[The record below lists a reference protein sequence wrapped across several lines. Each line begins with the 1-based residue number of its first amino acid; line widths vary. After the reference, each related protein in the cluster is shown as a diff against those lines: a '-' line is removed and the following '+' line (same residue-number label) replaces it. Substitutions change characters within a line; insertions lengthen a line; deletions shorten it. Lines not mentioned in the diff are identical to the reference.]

1 MARFTFVRFV
11 IPLISALAFGASNN
25 LLYAGENEPSA
36 TMEQLAEKLPESGE
50 IYLGLF
56 NQEQPDGFMRL
67 GWHHDDGDLQIYDRT
82 MMPSMEI
89 FETMEATVSAE
100 DFTPE
105 LVSIHFYRGSAIMQI
120 DAALES
126 LKVKG
131 ERQVFRPGAPAD
143 VHPIERDTPQAVMLR
158 AVTFLLP
165 LVMSQEPGTSLAY
178 DWYAPMGHAVQSVT
192 LTARDGGTVE
202 TPAGTFDTVCYE
214 LRGGSPEN
222 DIYVS
227 RGPDPRIV
235 RIDVLGQP
243 LQFLALAAAK

>member
-1 MARFTFVRFV
+1 MARFTFVRSV
-11 IPLISALAFGASNN
+11 IPLSIALILGASNS
-25 LLYAGENEPSA
+25 LLFAMENVPSSSMA
-36 TMEQLAEKLPESGE
+36 HLAAKLPQSGE

-67 GWHHDDGDLQIYDRT
+67 GWHHDGSDLLIYDRT

-89 FETMEATVSAE
+89 FETMEAAVSAK
-100 DFTPE
+100 DFTPDS
-105 LVSIHFYRGSAIMQI
+105 VSIRFHRGSAIMQI
-120 DAALES
+120 DTRLES
-126 LKVKG
+126 SEVKG
-131 ERQVFRPGAPAD
+131 ERQVRRPGEPAD
-143 VHPIERDTPQAVMLR
+143 VNPVELGVPDAVMLR

-165 LVMSQEPGTSLAY
+165 LVMNQEPGTSLAY
-178 DWYAPMGHAVQSVT
+178 DWYAPMGNAVQSVT
-192 LTARDGGTVE
+192 LTARDGGAVE
-202 TPAGTFDTVCYE
+202 TPAGSFDTVRYE